1 MTTMIDWDE
10 DNSDYENLI
19 DEDLPEEDSSSVS
32 SKSAHRRIEE
42 LLEEKRLRQMVDD
55 SYWYNCED
63 PMAEESY

>member
-10 DNSDYENLI
+10 DNSDWENLI
-19 DEDLPEEDSSSVS
+19 EEDMPDQEDSAVL

-42 LLEEKRLRQMVDD
+42 LLEEKRLRQIVDD

-63 PMAEESY
+63 PFTEENY